1 MRPYMKLFLIMSVMI
16 CGTVY
21 ILGCSSA
28 EQTTGMLAYNQG
40 DYKKAEVEFQK
51 ELQRNP
57 SNEEAWFYLGAS
69 RIMLGK
75 YPEADAAFKEYRKIG
90 RNSYR
95 DQILDA
101 WTKRFNN
108 GADKFAA
115 AQKTKDVN
123 EQIKLYNESVI
134 EFKVALIILPDST
147 VVQKYIDNIN
157 AKVALLTIKPY
168 LDKGVELLDKGD
180 FQGAV
185 DEFKK
190 GLSAGLDKTNPNY
203 YVIQY
208 NIGIAYLKWGEK
220 LRIDNQSNPDDKSH
234 LEKYKDALTY
244 LEDLRDSPDKKDQL
258 TAYELLVQVYGNL
271 NMQDKA
277 LEAIKKRDELKA
289 ELNK

>member
-1 MRPYMKLFLIMSVMI
+1 MRSFMKFFLILSVLI
-16 CGTVY
+16 SAAAY
-21 ILGCSSA
+21 ISGCSSA

-40 DYKKAEVEFQK
+40 DYTKAETEFQK

-57 SNEEAWFYLGAS
+57 ANEEAWFYLGAS

-75 YPEADAAFKEYRKIG
+75 YKEAEVAFTEYRKIG
-90 RNSYR
+90 KNSYR

-101 WTKRFNN
+101 WTKRFNS

-123 EQIKLYNESVI
+123 EQIKLYNESVN

-147 VVQKYIDNIN
+147 MVQKYIDNIN
-157 AKVALLTIKPY
+157 GKIALLTIKPY

-190 GLSAGLDKTNPNY
+190 GLGAGLDKSNPNY

-220 LRIDNQSNPDDKSH
+220 IRLDNQSIPDDKSH
-234 LEKYKDALTY
+234 LEKYKEALTY
-244 LEDLRDSPDKKDQL
+244 LEELRDSPDKKDQL